1 MNELNPI
8 AFLQARS
15 GKLWPP
21 HDGTVVLHDDHPW
34 VQLEDPEEV
43 VQGGTGFTASRFA
56 VYENADWLVHGD
68 GLPNNSSILWAVV
81 PGSLLPH
88 KAVTAATPYAPASR
102 QVVILS

>member
-68 GLPNNSSILWAVV
+68 GLPICLELCRRWQSPAPV
-81 PGSLLPH
+81 LL
-88 KAVTAATPYAPASR
+88 V
-102 QVVILS
+102 